1 MRNDRTGG
9 IVSRNRFP
17 TLLVFYILFTVGT
30 LFMLNREVSA
40 MSQVSCLVLIVAG
53 IFLHI
58 DDLICLIAAIL
69 PTGNVFMLGGGNTA
83 IPFLLLIY
91 IMKSIIRC
99 RGRIDIDAMRPL
111 LWSMLLLAI
120 SIITTTLHSVSIM
133 KIIPFYMHIVF
144 IVFALRVNHINDESM
159 YRKMSLYF
167 VAGTLLVCAGTVFF
181 PRVSR
186 ALGNASVY
194 LQENAGFSSTW
205 DFGRSLTVSIAFVA
219 VDMIKTKKRI
229 VLDIALVLILMFFV
243 VQSGRFS
250 MLIGLGAIIVCLP
263 FVSGRDKPL
272 KQKVPYTVLM
282 LVAVAVAAYALYKL
296 VYTPMTKLRGIEAS
310 DNGRFDIWEIYF
322 DYLNKNLSIVLFGVG
337 GGAVSSFADMLGTA
351 TAHNIIL
358 EKTVE
363 VGIVGLF
370 LFIMYFLSLYRNMN
384 LNPFRNENV
393 LPLVAFLGTA
403 LTQGTSG
410 NVAFALLLA
419 MCATDVSDRGDNIIV
434 QQSIKC

>member
-17 TLLVFYILFTVGT
+17 TLLVFYILFTVGA

-99 RGRIDIDAMRPL
+99 GGRIDIDAMRPL
-111 LWSMLLLAI
+111 LWAMLLLAI

-181 PRVSR
+181 PKVSR
-186 ALGNASVY
+186 AGKRRIFLDLGFWSFPHSFNCICCSGY
-194 LQENAGFSSTW
+194 DKNK
-205 DFGRSLTVSIAFVA
+205 
-219 VDMIKTKKRI
+219 KTN
-229 VLDIALVLILMFFV
+229 
-243 VQSGRFS
+243 RFRYR
-250 MLIGLGAIIVCLP
+250 A
-263 FVSGRDKPL
+263 
-272 KQKVPYTVLM
+272 
-282 LVAVAVAAYALYKL
+282 
-296 VYTPMTKLRGIEAS
+296 
-310 DNGRFDIWEIYF
+310 RFDIDVFCRSKREIQYVDWF
-322 DYLNKNLSIVLFGVG
+322 GRNNCLF
-337 GGAVSSFADMLGTA
+337 
-351 TAHNIIL
+351 
-358 EKTVE
+358 TVC
-363 VGIVGLF
+363 VWQ
-370 LFIMYFLSLYRNMN
+370 R
-384 LNPFRNENV
+384 
-393 LPLVAFLGTA
+393 
-403 LTQGTSG
+403 
-410 NVAFALLLA
+410 
-419 MCATDVSDRGDNIIV
+419 
-434 QQSIKC
+434 